1 MAVVAMDVLGLHR
14 CLQNASYIT
23 HTKHVMLRTLWHMQS
38 QKSTAAQSA
47 AQTSAPALR
56 ASSGNALSRALGE
69 NLKRIRQEKGLT
81 QQNLAFAAEMDR
93 TFVSLCERGGTNP
106 SLFSLGTLCWCLN
119 VTLAD
124 LFAGIA
130 HTLPPSGA
138 PGGRKRR
145 SNQAS
150 HESRPPSAATLKRAE
165 TMKRKKLAI
174 EEAAANKHRLKK

>member
-1 MAVVAMDVLGLHR
+1 
-14 CLQNASYIT
+14 
-23 HTKHVMLRTLWHMQS
+23 MQS
-38 QKSTAAQSA
+38 QKPTTAQSVD
-47 AQTSAPALR
+47 QTPEPRRKL
-56 ASSGNALSRALGE
+56 SSGNALTRALGE

-124 LFAGIA
+124 LFAGIEY
-130 HTLPPSGA
+130 TLPPSGA

-150 HESRPPSAATLKRAE
+150 HESRPPSTATLKRAE
-165 TMKRKKLAI
+165 TMRRKKLAL
-174 EEAAANKHRLKK
+174 EEAAAQQAPKKEVICGTPKVRSSPP

>member
-1 MAVVAMDVLGLHR
+1 
-14 CLQNASYIT
+14 
-23 HTKHVMLRTLWHMQS
+23 MLPTLRHMQS
-38 QKSTAAQSA
+38 RKPTEAQLA
-47 AQTSAPALR
+47 DPTSEPDR
-56 ASSGNALSRALGE
+56 ESNSGNALSRALGE

-124 LFAGIA
+124 LFAGIEY
-130 HTLPPSGA
+130 TLPPSGA

-165 TMKRKKLAI
+165 TMRRKKLAI
-174 EEAAANKHRLKK
+174 EEVASHKHRPKK

>member
-1 MAVVAMDVLGLHR
+1 VFVVDVPGLLR

-23 HTKHVMLRTLWHMQS
+23 QTKQVMLPTLRHMKS
-38 QKSTAAQSA
+38 QKPQATPSA
-47 AQTSAPALR
+47 AQTPGPDRKS
-56 ASSGNALSRALGE
+56 SSGNALSRALGE
-69 NLKRIRQEKGLT
+69 NLKRIRQERGLT

-124 LFAGIA
+124 LFAGIE
-130 HTLPPSGA
+130 HTLPPSGV
-138 PGGRKRR
+138 PGGSKRR

-174 EEAAANKHRLKK
+174 EEATAHKRRPKK

>member
-1 MAVVAMDVLGLHR
+1 MLSTLG
-14 CLQNASYIT
+14 Q
-23 HTKHVMLRTLWHMQS
+23 MQS
-38 QKSTAAQSA
+38 QKSTKAQPTE
-47 AQTSAPALR
+47 QRLEPDQK
-56 ASSGNALSRALGE
+56 SSTGNALSRALGE

-124 LFAGIA
+124 LFAGIE

-165 TMKRKKLAI
+165 TMRRKKLAL
-174 EEAAANKHRLKK
+174 EEATAHKQRQKR